1 MNEKELDVEKI
12 RQQFGFYQAN
22 EDRIAGEIARYE
34 GELEEVKKSLTDGVA
49 DAAGKEES
57 IKRLQETIES
67 SKTTQSDTQD
77 KLNADSKKRE
87 ELTERQKGFFTEREE
102 LSARMSALD
111 KEVYRLNAQ
120 KEKLEESME
129 NQVNYMWNEYEITPN
144 NALQYKK
151 EELNDLK
158 AMKKEIAQVKDEI
171 RKLGNV
177 NVNAIEEYKE
187 ISERHAFLSG
197 QYEDLKTAEAQ
208 LELSLIHI

>member
-1 MNEKELDVEKI
+1 MLPSEKS
-12 RQQFGFYQAN
+12 N
-22 EDRIAGEIARYE
+22 P
-34 GELEEVKKSLTDGVA
+34 
-49 DAAGKEES
+49 
-57 IKRLQETIES
+57 
-67 SKTTQSDTQD
+67 
-77 KLNADSKKRE
+77 
-87 ELTERQKGFFTEREE
+87 
-102 LSARMSALD
+102 
-111 KEVYRLNAQ
+111 
-120 KEKLEESME
+120 KLEEHRES
-129 NQVNYMWNEYEITPN
+129 QISYMWNEYEITPN

-208 LELSLIHI
+208 LENIIQELDEGMRKQFTEKFQDIRESLTRLSRNCLEAVRGLWSLRKTWTFWKQEFVLFPSRQAKSFRI